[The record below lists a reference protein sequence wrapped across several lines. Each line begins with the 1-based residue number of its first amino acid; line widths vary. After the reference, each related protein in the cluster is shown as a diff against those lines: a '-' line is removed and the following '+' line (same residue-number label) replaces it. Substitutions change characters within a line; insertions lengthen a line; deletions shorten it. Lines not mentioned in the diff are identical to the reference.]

1 MRRTK
6 CLLVALV
13 VAGSSCSPYAQAS
26 PTIIPAPPSQQGG
39 DNLESLAFVPLEEF
53 RGTFLVPVTINEQ
66 LTLRFVIDS
75 GASDV
80 VIPSDVISTLRRT
93 GTIEASDFLGSGDY
107 ILADGS
113 RVSYDRYRIRTLR
126 INNVLLENVAAI
138 TSPQSGSL
146 LLGQSFLSRFDY
158 WSIDNSRHLL
168 LLKPNANDGGAPGQA
183 ASSLKERRP
192 SSSGIGAYEDTYFI
206 AGALLRASHAC
217 SGESQSMAE
226 VSSDLISNPEIKS
239 IENWFPQLTKSWMDA
254 GATDFNNRAAKK
266 GVVTTC
272 EDMVSIRA
280 QAEIIIA
287 QQKIITQYK
296 GR

>member
-26 PTIIPAPPSQQGG
+26 PTILPAPPPQQGG
-39 DNLESLAFVPLEEF
+39 DNLASLSFVPLEEF

-93 GTIEASDFLGSGDY
+93 GTIEASDFLGNGEY

-168 LLKPNANDGGAPGQA
+168 LLKPNANDGGRRVRRRA
-183 ASSLKERRP
+183 ASR
-192 SSSGIGAYEDTYFI
+192 SGG
-206 AGALLRASHAC
+206 R
-217 SGESQSMAE
+217 
-226 VSSDLISNPEIKS
+226 
-239 IENWFPQLTKSWMDA
+239 
-254 GATDFNNRAAKK
+254 RAA
-266 GVVTTC
+266 
-272 EDMVSIRA
+272 A
-280 QAEIIIA
+280 
-287 QQKIITQYK
+287 
-296 GR
+296 